1 MPSRQINDFY
11 KKETEKNRVSGQT
24 CYWSDA
30 CGIALAS
37 LRIMQT
43 LPDRI
48 REWNL
53 TPCQAETTNR
63 KELEKLH
70 KKQDAV
76 KARLEQLNRDFR
88 DLEDLISRGKDDFNF
103 TLQIFLKKI
112 MY

>member
-1 MPSRQINDFY
+1 MVIDLPSMQMNTCTFFH
-11 KKETEKNRVSGQT
+11 KKQTEKNRVSGQT

-88 DLEDLISRGKDDFNF
+88 DLEDLISRGKCAR
-103 TLQIFLKKI
+103 
-112 MY
+112 